1 MTVRNIKKKEEG
13 RMTKKK
19 RFTVQSSYLGMYTI
33 FDEKQGKALTDREV
47 IELLEK
53 GDVND

>member
-1 MTVRNIKKKEEG
+1 
-13 RMTKKK
+13 MTKKK